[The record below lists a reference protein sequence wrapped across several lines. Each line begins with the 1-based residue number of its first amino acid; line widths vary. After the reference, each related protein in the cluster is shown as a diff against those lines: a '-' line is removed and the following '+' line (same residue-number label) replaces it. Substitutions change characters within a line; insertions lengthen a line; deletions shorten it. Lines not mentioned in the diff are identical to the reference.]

1 MMEKIRNM
9 LGGRKMM
16 FAMILLA
23 LSTAMVF
30 IGKADFNGWSEF
42 IKWVL
47 GIYVVGNV
55 GEYATNKKEQPTKVI
70 NKCICYGKEDIKK

>member
-1 MMEKIRNM
+1 MIKKVRDI

-30 IGKADFNGWSEF
+30 IGKADFNGWSDF

-55 GEYATNKKEQPTKVI
+55 GEYATTKQDKPTKVTKK
-70 NKCICYGKEDIKK
+70 NK

>member
-1 MMEKIRNM
+1 MENLRNK

-16 FAMILLA
+16 FSLILLM
-23 LSTAMVF
+23 LSTSMVF
-30 IGKADFNGWSEF
+30 IGKADFSGWSEF

-55 GEYATNKKEQPTKVI
+55 GEYATNKNKKELDCK
-70 NKCICYGKEDIKK
+70 NENCCKK

>member
-1 MMEKIRNM
+1 MIKKVRDM

-30 IGKADFNGWSEF
+30 IGKDDFNVWS
-42 IKWVL
+42 
-47 GIYVVGNV
+47 
-55 GEYATNKKEQPTKVI
+55 
-70 NKCICYGKEDIKK
+70 

>member
-1 MMEKIRNM
+1 MEKLRNK

-16 FAMILLA
+16 FSLILLA
-23 LSTAMVF
+23 LSTSMVF
-30 IGKADFNGWSEF
+30 IGKADFSGWSEF

-55 GEYATNKKEQPTKVI
+55 GEYATNKKPVELECK
-70 NKCICYGKEDIKK
+70 KENCCRK